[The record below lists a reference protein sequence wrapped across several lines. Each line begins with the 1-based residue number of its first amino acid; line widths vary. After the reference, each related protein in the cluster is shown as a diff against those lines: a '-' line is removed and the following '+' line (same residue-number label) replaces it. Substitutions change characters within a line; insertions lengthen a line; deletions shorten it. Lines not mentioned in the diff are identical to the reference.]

1 MVSIND
7 ISEDFSCKILPLTDT
22 ATSIGFV
29 AGLVGVAGGVLYGLY
44 SVVQPKQADV
54 CITPGINPIC
64 IDSRIVE
71 ILKGIGVSIF
81 GYAMAS
87 GSSHAKLDL
96 LDEKVACG
104 YVKPNT
110 EIYKKLQ
117 RQAAQDRNMF
127 IHQPREVVV
136 RNERYGKY

>member
-1 MVSIND
+1 MASINE
-7 ISEDFSCKILPLTDT
+7 ISEDFSCKVLPLTDA

-29 AGLVGVAGGVLYGLY
+29 AGLVGVAGGALYGLY

-54 CITPGINPIC
+54 CITSGITPIC

-71 ILKGIGVSIF
+71 VLKGIGVSIF

-87 GSSHAKLDL
+87 GTSHAKLDL
-96 LDEKVACG
+96 LSEKVACG

-110 EIYKKLQ
+110 ETYKKMQ

-127 IHQPREVVV
+127 VHQPREVVV
-136 RNERYGKY
+136 RNERFSRY